1 MKIIFTIFLFSF
13 SSLIYS
19 QDVRVEKP
27 IYQQHEVGDWGTD
40 NLLLDF
46 EPIGQISGVQ
56 RSNGVIYVAVN
67 DTLST
72 TNLGLIILTSTN
84 NGDSWSTLSSG
95 ITYRGYYD
103 YIKLVKSGLDSV
115 YCFFQVGQEIY
126 SWNFLNGNFNM
137 FPFSGYRSFD
147 VVASS
152 TGNLYV
158 FVDSLANNSI
168 LRYSSL
174 NGGSNWGSRGN
185 ISSAGANPRLCMSG
199 TGDTLIMNYYGPVLA
214 DTSTSV
220 IRQVR
225 YRETSPGVLTSTG
238 FIDVA
243 TDNSSKTEYL
253 SAMNNGESWFFY
265 TSGPEG
271 ARDIYA
277 RKSINNGLSY
287 DPPIL
292 LAGNANVDEYWFDL
306 RHFADAGTG
315 GGFDFSFYSDSAQ
328 SGAGT
333 LESDKL
339 LYASVPY
346 GSTTFSAFERINEYP
361 VVYSANN
368 YSPKLIAI
376 NIPVRDVSAIYVGE
390 TGAGKKV
397 FFDKLSRIIPVELIS
412 FKALTDGKNIQLNW
426 TTASEQNNS
435 GFEIQKKNNG
445 SWEKIGFVNGSGTT
459 TEYKSYSFVD
469 KNLSEGKYFYRL
481 KQIDYSGSYEYS
493 DVIAADI
500 TIPSVYSLAQNFPNP
515 FNPST
520 VIKYSI
526 ADESSV
532 KLLIYNSIGEK
543 VSELINKTQS
553 AGDYE
558 LKFDGSRLSSGV
570 YFYSL
575 EANSSIGKSD
585 FKSIKKMILIK

>member
-1 MKIIFTIFLFSF
+1 MKILFTIFLFSF

-19 QDVRVEKP
+19 QDVRVEKS
-27 IYQQHEVGDWGTD
+27 IYHQHEVGDWGTD
-40 NLLLDF
+40 NLLFDF
-46 EPIGQISGVQ
+46 EPIGQLSGIQ
-56 RSNGVIYVAVN
+56 RSGGTIYVAVN

-72 TNLGLIILTSTN
+72 SNLGLIILTSTD
-84 NGDSWSTLSSG
+84 NGDSWSSFGTG

-115 YCFFQVGQEIY
+115 YCFFQIGQEIF
-126 SWNFLNGNFNM
+126 SWNFLNGNFNT

-152 TGNLYV
+152 TGNLYM
-158 FVDSLANNSI
+158 FVDSLATNHI
-168 LRYSSL
+168 LRYSSV

-185 ISSAGANPRLCMSG
+185 VTSAGAHPKMCMSG
-199 TGDTLIMNYYGPVLA
+199 TGDTLIMNYYGPILA

-220 IRQVR
+220 IRQAR
-225 YRETSPGVLTSTG
+225 YRETGVGVLTSTG

-253 SAMNNGESWFFY
+253 SAMNNGESWFVY
-265 TSGPEG
+265 TSGTTG
-271 ARDIYA
+271 ARDIYG

-287 DPPIL
+287 DPPML
-292 LAGNANVDEYWFDL
+292 LAGNVNTDEYWFDL
-306 RHFADAGTG
+306 RHYVDTGTG
-315 GGFDFSFYSDSAQ
+315 GGFDFLFYSDSAQ
-328 SGAGT
+328 SGVGT

-346 GSTTFSAFERINEYP
+346 GSTTFSASEMINEYP
-361 VVYSANN
+361 LVYSANM
-368 YSPKLIAI
+368 YSPKLISI
-376 NIPVRDVSAIYVGE
+376 NVPLRDVSAAYVGE
-390 TGAGKKV
+390 TGANKKV

-412 FKALTDGKNIQLNW
+412 FKALTDGRNIQLDW

-435 GFEIQKKNNG
+435 GFEIQKKNNDV
-445 SWEKIGFVNGSGTT
+445 WEKIGFVAGSGTT

-469 KNLSEGKYFYRL
+469 ENLSEGKYFYRL

-493 DVIAADI
+493 DAISADI
-500 TIPSVYSLAQNFPNP
+500 TIPSVYSLEQNFPNP

-558 LKFDGSRLSSGV
+558 LKFDGSKLSSGI

-575 EANSSIGKSD
+575 EANSLIGKRD
-585 FKSIKKMILIK
+585 FKSIKKMILVK

>member
-1 MKIIFTIFLFSF
+1 MKILFTIFLFSF

-27 IYQQHEVGDWGTD
+27 IYHQHEVGDWGTD

-46 EPIGQISGVQ
+46 EPIGQLSGVQ
-56 RSNGVIYVAVN
+56 SSSGVIYVAVN

-72 TNLGLIILTSTN
+72 SNLGLIILTSTD
-84 NGDSWSTLSSG
+84 NGDSWSSFGTG

-115 YCFFQVGQEIY
+115 YCFFQIGEEIF
-126 SWNFLNGNFNM
+126 SWNFLNGNFNT

-152 TGNLYV
+152 TGNLYM
-158 FVDSLANNSI
+158 FVDSLATNHI
-168 LRYSSL
+168 LRYSSV

-185 ISSAGANPRLCMSG
+185 VTSAGAHPKMCMSG
-199 TGDTLIMNYYGPVLA
+199 TGDTLIMNYYGPILA

-220 IRQVR
+220 IRQAR
-225 YRETSPGVLTSTG
+225 YRETGVGVLTSTG

-253 SAMNNGESWFFY
+253 SAMNNGESWFVY
-265 TSGPEG
+265 TSGTTG
-271 ARDIYA
+271 ARDIYG

-287 DPPIL
+287 DPPML
-292 LAGNANVDEYWFDL
+292 LAGNVNTDEYWFDL
-306 RHFADAGTG
+306 RHYVDTGAG
-315 GGFDFSFYSDSAQ
+315 GGFDFLFYSDSAQ
-328 SGAGT
+328 SGVGT

-346 GSTTFSAFERINEYP
+346 GSTTFSASEMINEYP
-361 VVYSANN
+361 LVYSANM
-368 YSPKLIAI
+368 YSPKLISI
-376 NIPVRDVSAIYVGE
+376 NVPLRDVSTAYVGE
-390 TGAGKKV
+390 TGANKKV

-412 FKALTDGKNIQLNW
+412 FKALTDGRNIQLDW

-435 GFEIQKKNNG
+435 GFEIQKKNNDV
-445 SWEKIGFVNGSGTT
+445 WEKIGFVAGSGTT

-469 KNLSEGKYFYRL
+469 ENLSEGKYFYRL
-481 KQIDYSGSYEYS
+481 KQIDFSGSYEYS
-493 DVIAADI
+493 DAISADI
-500 TIPSVYSLAQNFPNP
+500 TIPSVYSLEQNFPNP

-558 LKFDGSRLSSGV
+558 LKFDGSKLSSGI

-575 EANSSIGKSD
+575 EANSLIGKRD
-585 FKSIKKMILIK
+585 FKSIKKMILVK